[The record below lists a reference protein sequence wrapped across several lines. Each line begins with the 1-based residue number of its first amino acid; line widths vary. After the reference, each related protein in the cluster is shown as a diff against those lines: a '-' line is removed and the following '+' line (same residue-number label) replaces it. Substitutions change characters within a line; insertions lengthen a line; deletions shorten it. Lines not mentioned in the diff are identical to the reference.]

1 MTALAWT
8 LARAGGWARMLLVAV
23 CTAVVSGLLLVAVA
37 LLLLPPDPQELFFN
51 LVADPGVR
59 GGTAF
64 GTVLLTVPALALL
77 HQAVRLGTAARERR
91 LAALRLAGATPG
103 QVRLLGALEVG
114 IPSFAGG
121 VLGLAVYA
129 LLRAAFGGTAY
140 GAVEHHVYVSTPR
153 LRLVPTTVT
162 PAWWQVALV
171 VLAVTLLGVVV
182 GSLAS
187 RGLVVTPLG
196 VTRRQRTT
204 PPRPWAFLLLVLAA
218 ALAPFVY
225 LHQALSTLGGM
236 VCVALSVLGIAG
248 LAPWVTYRVGR
259 RLRTRAR
266 SATLLLAAGR
276 MVAEPR
282 PLGRAA
288 AAVGAI
294 GLVSGGSSAL
304 TADLFGTNNLESF
317 YLVSMALVFSALL
330 VALVVVA
337 WTLAVHTVESLLDRK
352 RSTAALVAG
361 GASLGELERAQ
372 RTECALAAVPLSVI
386 GVVLGTLAL
395 GFFVTTT
402 AAGLAV
408 MLANL
413 VVTPALTWV
422 AVVAAVR
429 LVRPWTVRAGAA
441 GNLRTE

>member
-1 MTALAWT
+1 
-8 LARAGGWARMLLVAV
+8 
-23 CTAVVSGLLLVAVA
+23 
-37 LLLLPPDPQELFFN
+37 
-51 LVADPGVR
+51 
-59 GGTAF
+59 
-64 GTVLLTVPALALL
+64 
-77 HQAVRLGTAARERR
+77 
-91 LAALRLAGATPG
+91 
-103 QVRLLGALEVG
+103 
-114 IPSFAGG
+114 
-121 VLGLAVYA
+121 
-129 LLRAAFGGTAY
+129 
-140 GAVEHHVYVSTPR
+140 
-153 LRLVPTTVT
+153 
-162 PAWWQVALV
+162 
-171 VLAVTLLGVVV
+171 
-182 GSLAS
+182 
-187 RGLVVTPLG
+187 
-196 VTRRQRTT
+196 
-204 PPRPWAFLLLVLAA
+204 
-218 ALAPFVY
+218 
-225 LHQALSTLGGM
+225 
-236 VCVALSVLGIAG
+236 
-248 LAPWVTYRVGR
+248 
-259 RLRTRAR
+259 
-266 SATLLLAAGR
+266 
-276 MVAEPR
+276 
-282 PLGRAA
+282 
-288 AAVGAI
+288 VGAI